1 MSAVTAVPIRPI
13 ARGSVLKLWIALA
26 LLAAAGAG
34 LAWIGTA
41 PLQVVTLDSGV
52 RYRVLRQGTGPL
64 MTSADAVVLRYK
76 VHVNDLTGPVI
87 QDSDE
92 TGQPYAATT
101 AEVFPGFG
109 EAMLKMRAG
118 GEYILWLPPGTHLQ
132 VQGEFPPGIPFTRG
146 DTLVFEIRDV
156 RIVPGQAAALQ
167 QQRQQQI
174 QQMQQQE
181 FQRQLQQ
188 QMQQQGGAP
197 PDPHGGLSPPPGADG
212 R

>member
-41 PLQVVTLDSGV
+41 PLQVVTLESGV
-52 RYRVLRQGTGPL
+52 RYRVLRHGNGPL
-64 MTSADAVVLRYK
+64 MTPADAVVLRYK
-76 VHVNDLTGPVI
+76 LHVNDVAGPVI

-92 TGQPYAATT
+92 SGQPFAATT
-101 AEVFPGFG
+101 SDVFPGFG
-109 EAMLKMRAG
+109 EAMQKMRTG

-132 VQGEFPPGIPFTRG
+132 GEFTPAVPFTAG

-156 RIVPGQAAALQ
+156 RVVPGQAAALQ
-167 QQRQQQI
+167 QQRQQQM

-181 FQRQLQQ
+181 LQRQLQQ
-188 QMQQQGGAP
+188 QLQQQGGAP
-197 PDPHGGLSPPPGADG
+197 PGPHGGTVPPAGF
-212 R
+212 